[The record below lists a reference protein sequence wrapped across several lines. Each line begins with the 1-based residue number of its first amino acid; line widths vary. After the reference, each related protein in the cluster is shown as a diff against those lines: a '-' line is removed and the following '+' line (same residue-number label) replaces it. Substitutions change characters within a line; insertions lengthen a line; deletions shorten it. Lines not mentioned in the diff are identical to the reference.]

1 MCSLNG
7 GKILKGTPYFL
18 QIVGNVIK
26 GGERSKRGAVR
37 ISPPKVCE

>member
-26 GGERSKRGAVR
+26 GERSERGAVR